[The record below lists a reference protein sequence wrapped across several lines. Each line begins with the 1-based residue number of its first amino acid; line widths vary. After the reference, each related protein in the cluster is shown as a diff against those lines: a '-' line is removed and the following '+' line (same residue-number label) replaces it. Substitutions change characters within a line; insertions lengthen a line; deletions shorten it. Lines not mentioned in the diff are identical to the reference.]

1 MPFYKILFCTLFFL
15 NFQTTYC
22 EGQLSKAEKKLVQY
36 IDSHNDEA
44 IEFLKEVVNINSGT
58 MNFEG
63 VKQVGEAFIEKLKNL
78 GMEVHWEDGSAFG
91 RSGHVVAKIEG
102 GKGKKILMI
111 GHLDTV
117 FEKDSPNQQWIPQN
131 DHIVKGPGIADMKGG
146 NVIILQTLSALH
158 HAGLL
163 RKMNITV
170 VLTGDEEKSG
180 RPLDLSKK
188 ALTDGAKWADI
199 ALGFEN
205 GDGNPATAIVARRS
219 SSGWELKVS
228 GHAAHSSQVFKPE
241 VGAGAIFETS
251 RILHEFYEQLSTEEF
266 LTFNPGVVVGGT
278 AITHNP
284 DQNSGT
290 AFGKNNVVS
299 KDVIVAGDIRCIS
312 PEQIEK
318 TQAKMKAIVSNHLP
332 QTQATITFSD
342 GYPPFALT
350 DANYT
355 LLRRYSKASTDLGYG
370 KVQAA
375 DPINAGAADISF
387 TSPFIEMGIDGLGL
401 GGADDHTVNETGDLR
416 TLPQQTKKATLLLY
430 RLSRD

>member
-1 MPFYKILFCTLFFL
+1 MSFYKILFCTLLFL

-22 EGQLSKAEKKLVQY
+22 EGQLSKPEKKLVQY

-58 MNFEG
+58 MNFDG
-63 VKQVGEAFIEKLKNL
+63 VRLVGEAFIKKFENL
-78 GMEVHWEDGSAFG
+78 GMQVHWEDGSAFG
-91 RSGHVVAKIEG
+91 RAGHVVAKIEG

-146 NVIILQTLSALH
+146 NVIILQALSALH
-158 HAGLL
+158 HSGLL
-163 RKMNITV
+163 KKMNITV

-188 ALTDGAKWADI
+188 ALTDAAKWADI

-205 GDGNPATAIVARRS
+205 GDGDPSTAIVARRS

-228 GHAAHSSQVFKPE
+228 GNAAHSSQVFQPE

-251 RILHEFYEQLSTEEF
+251 RILYEFYEQLSSEEF
-266 LTFNPGVVVGGT
+266 LTFNPGVMLGGT
-278 AITHNP
+278 AITHDPN
-284 DQNSGT
+284 QNSGT

-312 PEQIEK
+312 PGQITK
-318 TQAKMKAIVSNHLP
+318 TQASMKAIVSNHLP

-350 DANYT
+350 DANYA
-355 LLRRYSKASTDLGYG
+355 LLEQYSKTSIDLGYG
-370 KVQAA
+370 AVQAA
-375 DPINAGAADISF
+375 NPIKAGAADISF
-387 TSPFIEMGIDGLGL
+387 TSQYIEMGIDGLGL
-401 GGADDHTVNETGDLR
+401 GGANDHTVNETGDLR
-416 TLPQQTKKATLLLY
+416 TLPQQTKKAVLLLY
-430 RLSRD
+430 RLSRN